1 MIKLSN
7 VFFSYSTQ
15 RENGLK
21 NINLNIEK
29 GECVLLCG
37 SSGCGKTT
45 ITRLI
50 NGLIPHFYSGNL
62 KGSISV
68 DGLDTQKTAIANIS
82 DSVGSVF
89 QNPRTQFFNTDT
101 DSEIVFGLEN
111 KGIAQPALE
120 ATLNQIASEL
130 NIKGLKNRSIF
141 ELSGGEKQKI
151 AFASVYATNPDI
163 FVLDEPS
170 SNLDKDAINELSQLL
185 KKVKAKGKTIIV
197 AEHRIWYLLD
207 IVDRI
212 VYMKDG
218 KIIEDLSADKF
229 RLLETVQVSNMGLR
243 CRSLSDI
250 QKESINIKTRGLLLS
265 IANLSVNYNEN
276 EILKNINISINGGE
290 ILGIVG
296 ANGVGKTTLAR
307 TICGLQRAAH
317 GVITLN
323 GEVLNDK
330 SRKSKAYMVMQDV
343 NHQLFTESVDAECML
358 GIKEP
363 NKEEIINA
371 LNLLNLTKF
380 KVRHPLSLS
389 GGQKQRLAV
398 AVSLLC
404 DKDIIVFDE
413 PTSGLDLKSMREVS
427 ELTKLLSEQGK
438 IIIVITHDYEFIA
451 SVCSKVLTMEDGKI
465 LS

>member
-380 KVRHPLSLS
+380 KDRHPLSLS